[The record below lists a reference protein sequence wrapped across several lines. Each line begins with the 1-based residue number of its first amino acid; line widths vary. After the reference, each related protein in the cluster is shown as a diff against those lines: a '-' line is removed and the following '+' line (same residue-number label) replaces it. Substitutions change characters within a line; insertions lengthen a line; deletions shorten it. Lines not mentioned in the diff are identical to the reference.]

1 MIGNSGKE
9 GKQTKTLC
17 ERTDLPYISKE
28 YFSLQVSAGWNM
40 ALKQWIEDLSLKTTD
55 QKR

>member
-28 YFSLQVSAGWNM
+28 YFSLQASAGWNM